1 VNQSTRTEHRSFWA
15 QYFTCELI
23 SVYCLMN
30 AFFGTQKTI
39 LSYASKVRKGHGNVL
54 WGLRRGLQV
63 LGSRLQAPSSK
74 LQAPALGLVTAL
86 SPQPPGSIHSRFR
99 PLLRHNPSRA
109 SPPGHRTHRAHRAH
123 RAHWTHRA
131 RRKHHAHR
139 SHRNHRAHRANHEWA
154 QADDSRRSASPGG
167 ATSWEMPSRP
177 LFSFFFVPNGSTT
190 GLVWLRSLVWR
201 GLPRHAQRPGQVLPG
216 AHGQGCS
223 HTKGDK
229 MLLYSGIGG
238 GVNIICFSLLF
249 FRFL

>member
-1 VNQSTRTEHRSFWA
+1 MNQSTRTEHRSFWA

-154 QADDSRRSASPGG
+154 QADDSQRSASPGG

-177 LFSFFFVPNGSTT
+177 LFSFFLFPTVRR
-190 GLVWLRSLVWR
+190 LVLF
-201 GLPRHAQRPGQVLPG
+201 
-216 AHGQGCS
+216 GCAAS
-223 HTKGDK
+223 C
-229 MLLYSGIGG
+229 GG
-238 GVNIICFSLLF
+238 G
-249 FRFL
+249 FRDMPSAQARFCPGHMGRDAPTRKETRCSCIAG